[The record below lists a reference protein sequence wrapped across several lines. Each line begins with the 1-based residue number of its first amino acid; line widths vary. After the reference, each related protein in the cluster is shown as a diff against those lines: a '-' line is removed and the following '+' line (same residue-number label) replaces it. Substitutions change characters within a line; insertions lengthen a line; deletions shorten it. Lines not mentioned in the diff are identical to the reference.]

1 MTFYIPDENVRKINN
16 LNEIPYKDLSN
27 AIVKKHYYDHINY
40 LLNLDKDEIDNQIE
54 QDINDY
60 NNQVDLINNKHN
72 KVTKRE
78 RNLYNRLLINLYAD
92 RYYNNY
98 LRDLFNKDEDVDIDF
113 DNSDLFNEYEKNFQ
127 DEVIAEHKEFLNELK
142 NYEKINSIDDLLS
155 FSTDYEVDIT
165 FIEDLNNYDPQSNN
179 FKDEACLE
187 LIKRFKK
194 VDKAIKEY
202 NEFIDDYKNERIVS
216 RTIFDKVLNKIIKQS
231 RKFKYYYYPKIEMS
245 ELYSVYTV
253 YYIGYRSEF
262 NKMLFDDFN
271 NKYQTF
277 KIKSKNTK
285 KMFLMFRYYYLEGDH
300 TKYHDTPCIDNN
312 YLSPEYMLTGLTVKQ
327 VPIESDEFAPSD
339 AKIEKRDEPMVNVVY
354 SFKFFNSYDFKEYS
368 ISSENSEEYSDSD
381 EIDKI
386 AYDLMNKRVNR
397 DGQLFP
403 YKINKQAFK
412 NYFGKYSQRVIEE
425 LYLYQIFEEFNPKR
439 MEYSYNCLLYS
450 IYIWF
455 CINRT
460 KKEGEEICDKLMLFN
475 LNRLL
480 TFNDI
485 KAINEHFEN
494 NASLYKERYKI
505 VIKKWN
511 SVNNK
516 MMSNNDN
523 KDKSEKVEIQIALI
537 ESSNVNDEN
546 FTINHFMIY
555 NHPNFDEDLLKLV
568 HNLKHKD
575 SKNNNFKQLTSYRLI
590 INLLN
595 RNNEYNFFIPFNV
608 NEMKQI
614 LNEEDTLKTRL
625 KGREIYEVIDEFNDY
640 EMSKSN
646 MPVIVNSNPIR
657 KRSKRDKNINDE
669 VDDIIANEKVYDWL
683 CFYDFEASTK
693 EIGGHKAYMVCYT
706 IMEFPK
712 EIYNDDEL
720 KRFIKNFNGDDVK
733 VLTNTK
739 EIDCATAFL
748 KALPNNTLCYAHNAR
763 YDISFFVYDNIKIIK
778 PIEKD
783 GNFYSTNIMYD
794 NKFITIKDSA
804 RIIPGKLANFS
815 EMFKL
820 SDIDKDAFPFN
831 FYTKDNIKKYGDKDI
846 KIGSQEYKEIELKLV
861 RSFNGCSTLQ
871 RMRNVWKFRKIIK
884 EKCNNIFN
892 MWKYSD
898 LYYKK
903 SVIKEIFP
911 YDFYTCKNLEKYD
924 NKNYDIDSK
933 EFKELEDEITKSFS
947 GINDEERKQKYK
959 AFKKVIITKFKGIFN
974 MTKYSAFYCKRDVEL
989 LCKGMIHFRSDAFE
1003 ILKLDSF
1010 KYLTISSMAHK
1021 FMMDNVYTKTGS
1033 DEKLYMTT
1041 GILNQY
1047 IQSAVYGGVCTTYR
1061 NGKVFVKRHV
1071 TDLDKVSLYPDAM
1084 TRAYVVTGKCRKF
1097 SKDKIKKINDSMIN
1111 YVGKFD
1117 NRNCWLLSHTNKE
1130 NEFDKNKI
1138 NMYVVTIRIIK
1149 SSERDNP
1156 RIIVKNEVKNGKLK
1170 YPNLSEGSNTVNV
1183 NRSYDLNDPKY
1194 KEYFVNECIVTVDN
1208 IMLEDYI
1215 KYHNIEFEV
1224 LTGVYWKNSEYT
1236 SLYDCFENINKLN
1249 KQLMNK
1255 KLTDLEKK
1263 TLYKERSSYI
1273 MHADKLITMVH
1284 PELYKPFVELD
1295 DKYKDIQKERRL
1307 LKTAYYRLLKEN
1319 KPTREIK
1326 EKLNKTKE
1334 EINIIKEKIYY
1345 LHDLSGESKSS
1356 KDIEIQKVIKRLF
1369 EERAKYK
1376 KEHNPL
1382 EQVIKLVLNSIY
1394 GKTIQKPN
1402 IKKIS
1407 YVELESEL
1415 KIDLKSE
1422 PENRQKYIKKV
1433 YKKIKENYI
1442 TKCNEKYNNDEITKD
1457 EYDLIINEID
1467 KNISFK
1473 NNIFQCRY
1481 SPFRNFLNDNK
1492 NKILTI
1498 EKINNNMFRIE
1509 TIEQTEQH
1517 KSFNHI
1523 GVLILS
1529 LSKRI
1534 MNEVICLAQD
1544 NNINIYYQDTDSV
1557 HIESKYIKKL
1567 ADLYY
1572 KEYDRKLIG
1581 KTLDQFH
1588 PDFEPCK
1595 CKNGELCKETL
1606 SWLSIFNGKKNYID
1620 VKFNADYLAIPKTE
1634 FDITEKDINDVEL
1647 KNDEIIGLSNEEI
1660 YELKKKKITY
1670 EYRLGKY
1677 NPKNKL
1683 VSSEYEFDIDDYINY
1698 HYRLKGVAQEAIPA
1712 TAYRYEMRLEELY
1725 LAGFNNDEKR
1735 FNISDIKP
1743 SFKFQHNF
1751 KVTTEELI
1759 RNIKTEGNRY
1769 IFIEGQPMRTITID
1783 DDTEIDLDGY
1793 DCIKVSSLYN

>member
-1 MTFYIPDENVRKINN
+1 MTFYIDNENLRKINN
-16 LNEIPYKDLSN
+16 LDEIPYKDLN
-27 AIVKKHYYDHINY
+27 KAIVKKHYYNHINY
-40 LLNLDKDEIDNQIE
+40 LVNLDKDEIDNQIQ

-60 NNQVDLINNKHN
+60 NNQIDLITTKHN
-72 KVTKRE
+72 RITKRE
-78 RNLYNRLLINLYAD
+78 RNLYNKLLINLYAD

-98 LRDLFNKDEDVDIDF
+98 LRDLFNKDEDIDIDY
-113 DNSDLFNEYEKNFQ
+113 DNSMLFNEDEKIFQ
-127 DEVIAEHKEFLNELK
+127 DEVIKEHEEFLNELE

-155 FSTDYEVDIT
+155 FSEDYEPDIR
-165 FIEDLNNYDPQSNN
+165 FIEDSNNYDSQTNN

-187 LIKRFKK
+187 LINRFKK

-202 NEFIDDYKNERIVS
+202 NEFINDYKNEKIVS

-231 RKFKYYYYPKIEMS
+231 RKFKYYYYSKIEMN

-253 YYIGYRSEF
+253 YYIGYRSDF
-262 NKMLFDDFN
+262 NKMLFDDFD
-271 NKYQTF
+271 NKYQIF

-300 TKYHDTPCIDNN
+300 TTYHDTPCIDNN
-312 YLSPEYMLTGLTVKQ
+312 YLSPEHMLTGLTVKQ
-327 VPIESDEFAPSD
+327 ITTKTGEFDTSD
-339 AKIEKRDEPMVNVVY
+339 AKIEKRDEPMVNAVY

-368 ISSENSEEYSDSD
+368 ISSEASEEYSNSD
-381 EIDKI
+381 EIDRI

-412 NYFGKYSQRVIEE
+412 NYFGEYSQRVIDE
-425 LYLYQIFEEFNPKR
+425 LYLYQIFEEFNAKR

-460 KKEGEEICDKLMLFN
+460 KKEGEEICNKLMIFN

-505 VIKKWN
+505 IIKKWN

-523 KDKSEKVEIQIALI
+523 KDKSEKVEIPIALI
-537 ESSNVNDEN
+537 ESANVNDEN

-555 NHPNFDEDLLKLV
+555 NHPNFDENLLKLV

-575 SKNNNFKQLTSYRLI
+575 SKNNNFKQLTSYRLV

-595 RNNEYNFFIPFNV
+595 RNDEYNFFIPFNT

-625 KGREIYEVIDEFNDY
+625 KGREIYDVIDEFNDY

-646 MPVIVNSNPIR
+646 ISLPVSSNPYAM
-657 KRSKRDKNINDE
+657 RSKRDKNINDE
-669 VDDIIANEKVYDWL
+669 VDDVISNQKVYDWL

-712 EIYNDDEL
+712 EIYDDDEL
-720 KRFIKNFNGDDVK
+720 KRFIKNFDVNDVK

-739 EIDCATAFL
+739 KIDCATAFL

-783 GNFYSTNIMYD
+783 GNFYSTDILYD

-804 RIIPGKLANFS
+804 KIIPGKLANFS

-831 FYTKDNIKKYGDKDI
+831 FYTKENIEKYTDKDI
-846 KIGSQEYKEIELKLV
+846 KIGSREYKEIELKLV
-861 RSFNGCSTLQ
+861 RSFNGYSTLQ

-892 MWKYSD
+892 MWEYSD

-924 NKNYDIDSK
+924 NKDYDINSK

-1021 FMMDNVYTKTGS
+1021 FMMDNVYTKTG

-1061 NGKVFVKRHV
+1061 NGKVFVKRRV

-1097 SKDKIKKINDSMIN
+1097 NKDKIKKINDSMIN
-1111 YVGKFD
+1111 HKGKF
-1117 NRNCWLLSHTNKE
+1117 NNKNCWLLSHTNKE
-1130 NEFDKNKI
+1130 NEFDKDKI
-1138 NMYVVTIRIIK
+1138 NMYIVTIRITK

-1183 NRSYDLNDPKY
+1183 NHSYDLNDPKY

-1208 IMLEDYI
+1208 ITLEDYI

-1224 LTGVYWKNSEYT
+1224 LTGVYWKNSEYI
-1236 SLYDCFENINKLN
+1236 SLYDCFVNISKLN

-1255 KLTDLEKK
+1255 KLTDSEKN
-1263 TLYKERSSYI
+1263 TLYKERSRYI
-1273 MHADKLITMVH
+1273 MNGDKLITMVH

-1295 DKYKDIQKERRL
+1295 NKYKEIQKERRL
-1307 LKTAYYRLLKEN
+1307 WKLAYDRALKEN
-1319 KPTREIK
+1319 KPTK
-1326 EKLNKTKE
+1326 EFKDKLNKTKE
-1334 EINIIKEKIYY
+1334 EINDIKEKIYY
-1345 LHDLSGESKSS
+1345 LHDISGESKSS
-1356 KDIEIQKVIKRLF
+1356 KQVEIQKVVKKLF
-1369 EERAKYK
+1369 DERAKYK

-1415 KIDLKSE
+1415 EIDLESE
-1422 PENRQKYIKKV
+1422 PKNRQKYIKRV
-1433 YKKIKENYI
+1433 YKKIKEDYVA
-1442 TKCNEKYNNDEITKD
+1442 KCNEKYNNDEITKD
-1457 EYDLIINEID
+1457 EYDLIINELD
-1467 KNISFK
+1467 KNITLK
-1473 NNIFQCRY
+1473 NNIFTCRY

-1498 EKINNNMFRIE
+1498 EKINTNMFRIE

-1544 NNINIYYQDTDSV
+1544 NNINVYYQDTDSI
-1557 HIESKYIKKL
+1557 HIESKYLKKL
-1567 ADLYY
+1567 ANLYQE
-1572 KEYDRKLIG
+1572 EYGRKLIG

-1588 PDFEPCK
+1588 PDFEPCV
-1595 CKNGELCKETL
+1595 CKNGESCKETL
-1606 SWLSIFNGKKNYID
+1606 SWLSIFNSKKNYVD
-1620 VKFNADYLAIPKTE
+1620 VKFNADCFGIPKTE

-1647 KNDEIIGLSNEEI
+1647 KDNEIIGLNNEEI

-1670 EYRLGKY
+1670 ECRLGKY
-1677 NPKNKL
+1677 DPKNPL
-1683 VSSEYEFDIDDYINY
+1683 VSSEYEIDIDDYINY
-1698 HYRLKGVAQEAIPA
+1698 HFRLKGIAQEAIPA
-1712 TAYRYEMRLEELY
+1712 TAYKYEMRIEELY

-1735 FNISDIKP
+1735 FNISDVKP
-1743 SFKFQHNF
+1743 SFKFQHDF

-1769 IFIEGQPMRTITID
+1769 IFIEGEDMRTIPIG

-1793 DCIKVSSLYN
+1793 DCIKISSLYN